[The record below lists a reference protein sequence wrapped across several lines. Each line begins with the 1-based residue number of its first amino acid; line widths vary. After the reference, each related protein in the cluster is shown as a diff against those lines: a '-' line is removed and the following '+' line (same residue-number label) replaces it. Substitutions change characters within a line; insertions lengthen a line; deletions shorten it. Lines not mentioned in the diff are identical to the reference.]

1 MLTRAGSMT
10 GILTA
15 VALAALAT
23 GCRKESGLSDQGQI
37 GASVGEVMA
46 SADESANGGSTTAM
60 LVPALPVLRAP
71 DVLRP
76 PLWRRAVGALSP
88 ISTAYAASCLPVTY
102 SACAA
107 GVRTATFDNCSVGA
121 ITVDGSINLSFSETA
136 ACNIA
141 TVGDSVNRTGSL
153 TLSALGGSLAITTP
167 GGGQTL
173 TRTATGFTFAVPGME
188 RVLTLASGRTLFD
201 ISTMTTSPLVINGA
215 SRADMVIVGGTLVVQ
230 HNLANYSVSLTPN
243 NLTWTPTCNCASSG
257 SLTGTVTSSGA
268 DNGKS
273 ATVTLTGCGTAD
285 VTIDG
290 DTESVTLDRCAAI

>member
-1 MLTRAGSMT
+1 MSTRAGLTT
-10 GILTA
+10 GIFTA
-15 VALAALAT
+15 MALAALAT
-23 GCRKESGLSDQGQI
+23 GCRKQSLSDQGQI

-46 SADESANGGSTTAM
+46 SADESANGGTTTAM
-60 LVPALPVLRAP
+60 LPALPVLRAP

-76 PLWRRAVGALSP
+76 PMWRRALGALSP
-88 ISTAYAASCLPVTY
+88 ISTAHAASCLPVTY
-102 SACAA
+102 SACTA
-107 GVRTATFDNCSVGA
+107 GVRTATFDNCNVG
-121 ITVDGSINLSFSETA
+121 IVTVDGSINLTFSETA

-188 RVLTLASGRTLFD
+188 RVLTLPSGRTLFD
-201 ISTMTTSPLVINGA
+201 ISTMTTSPLVITGS
-215 SRADMVIVGGTLVVQ
+215 SRADMAIAGGTLVVQ
-230 HNLANYSVSLTPN
+230 HNLAHYSVSLTPD

-257 SLTGTVTSSGA
+257 SLTGTVSSSGP
-268 DNGKS
+268 DDGKT
-273 ATVTLTGCGTAD
+273 ATVTITGCGTAD

-290 DTESVTLDRCAAI
+290 DTESVTLDRCSTI